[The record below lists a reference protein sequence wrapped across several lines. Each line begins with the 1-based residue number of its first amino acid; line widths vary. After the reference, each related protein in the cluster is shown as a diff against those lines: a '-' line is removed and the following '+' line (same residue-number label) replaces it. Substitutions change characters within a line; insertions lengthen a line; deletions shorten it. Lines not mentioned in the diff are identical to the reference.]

1 MDLSNVSRLCLSN
14 KYNINVVNKTSSLFS
29 GLVFLYFN
37 KKIMWICGVITRNI
51 V

>member
-29 GLVFLYFN
+29 ELVFLAFY
-37 KKIMWICGVITRNI
+37 KKFIWICGVVARNI